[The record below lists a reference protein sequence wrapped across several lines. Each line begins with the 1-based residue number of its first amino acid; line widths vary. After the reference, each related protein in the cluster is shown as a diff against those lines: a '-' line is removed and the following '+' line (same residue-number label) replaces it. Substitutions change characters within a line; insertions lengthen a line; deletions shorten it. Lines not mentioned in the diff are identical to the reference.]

1 MTQDDLN
8 ELRRAAQSLEHPSL
22 AARLTMLAGKPIEL
36 IGNALPALSLSPPT
50 CTRVRA
56 SWGFT

>member
-22 AARLTMLAGKPIEL
+22 VARLTMLAGKPIEL
-36 IGNALPALSLSPPT
+36 IGNALPAP
-50 CTRVRA
+50 A
-56 SWGFT
+56 S